1 LTERKQRRKRK
12 DESGI
17 YERKTGDA
25 AGDLHGAADD
35 IFHVSE
41 CII

>member
-1 LTERKQRRKRK
+1 MDQEFMKEKPVMPL
-12 DESGI
+12 
-17 YERKTGDA
+17 
-25 AGDLHGAADD
+25 GDLHGAADD